1 MLLILIFLSLF
12 FSPVLLLSCY
22 VCSSSLSNDEC
33 NASTQQCREPLDTCM
48 TAVDTLGTNPM
59 DRSGRRHQKSM
70 TISYSSFVC
79 CAGHMKAIV
88 KQCAS
93 RATCNGAASA
103 AFVDSDGNGNAVS
116 CCNSFSLCNF
126 SGVGSVRA
134 RGRGA
139 MLLLVA
145 AGTLL
150 WSD

>member
-48 TAVDTLGTNPM
+48 TAVDTL
-59 DRSGRRHQKSM
+59 
-70 TISYSSFVC
+70 
-79 CAGHMKAIV
+79 GHMKAIV